1 MDAADKKAFAS
12 EFYSR
17 QVILDELGW
26 NGQRKLAKSKVAVV
40 GLGGLGTVSSLYLA
54 LAGVG
59 YLRLI
64 DQDTV
69 ETPNLHRQILFN
81 LDDLHY
87 PKAEV
92 AAERLKKFNPLLK
105 AEPVSENVNAGNV
118 EKLLAG
124 VDLVV
129 DGLDNMFTRYLLNR
143 TCIKLG
149 VTYVFGAAIGIEGNL
164 SVFAPPETGCLEC
177 LMPNLSD
184 ADLLT
189 CDTRG
194 VVGATPG
201 IIGAMQAMEAI
212 KVLTGMGS
220 PLKGKLLVCDFNDM
234 YFTTVDTSKA
244 VNCPACQGTSA
255 FLEGRERLVWL
266 CGRDTANIN
275 PEKPLKLNLSKV
287 YETVRQRFNVRLRSH
302 LAIIFDYK
310 GREVSLFNG
319 GRMLIKNVQDEE
331 AALEART
338 RLPPLRARMSRRRRK
353 ALLLQLPAIERPI
366 DLRFRRVN
374 RLLR

>member
-17 QVILDELGW
+17 QVILNELGVK
-26 NGQRKLAKSKVAVV
+26 GQQKLIKSKVAVV
-40 GLGGLGTVSSLYLA
+40 GVGGLGTVSSLYLA

-59 YLRLI
+59 HLRLI

-69 ETPNLHRQILFN
+69 ETPNLHRQILYS

-92 AAERLKKFNPLLK
+92 AAKRLEKLNPLLK
-105 AEPVSENVNAGNV
+105 AEPISENVNQGNV

-124 VDLVV
+124 VDIVV

-143 TCIKLG
+143 TCVKMG
-149 VTYVFGAAIGIEGNL
+149 VPYVFGAAVGIEGNL

-177 LMPNLSD
+177 LLPNMSD
-184 ADLLT
+184 KDLVT

-201 IIGAMQAMEAI
+201 IIGAMQAMETI

-220 PLKGKLLVCDFNDM
+220 PLKGKLMVCDFNDM

-244 VNCPACQGTSA
+244 ANCPACKGTMA
-255 FLEGRERLVWL
+255 QLERKEKLVWL

-275 PEKPLKLNLSKV
+275 PEKPLKLNLNKV
-287 YETVRQRFNVRLRSH
+287 YETVRQQFKVRLKSQ
-302 LAIIFDYK
+302 LAIIFNYMDL
-310 GREVSLFNG
+310 EVSLFNG
-319 GRMLIKNVQDEE
+319 GRMLIKNVQNEKT
-331 AALEART
+331 AL
-338 RLPPLRARMSRRRRK
+338 K
-353 ALLLQLPAIERPI
+353 AYAEILKKLNINP
-366 DLRFRRVN
+366 
-374 RLLR
+374 